1 MVEGTP
7 LLREHTA
14 YTRIE
19 GSNPSISASYLSKLA
34 QNSTET
40 RMFKRI
46 AGFLLSKAFQTTAL
60 GSTPLSGAHDWAR
73 FPGCGVHH
81 SA

>member
-1 MVEGTP
+1 
-7 LLREHTA
+7 
-14 YTRIE
+14 
-19 GSNPSISASYLSKLA
+19 
-34 QNSTET
+34 
-40 RMFKRI
+40 MFKRI